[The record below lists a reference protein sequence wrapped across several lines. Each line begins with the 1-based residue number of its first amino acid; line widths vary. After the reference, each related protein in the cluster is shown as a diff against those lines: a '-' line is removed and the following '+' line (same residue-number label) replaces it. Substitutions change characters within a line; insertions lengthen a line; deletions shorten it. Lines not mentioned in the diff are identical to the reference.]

1 MNKSESINV
10 AVAETSAIVRSGV
23 ISVLKRLPK
32 LEVNP
37 LEITSLDGLH
47 TCMQGHQPDVLIID
61 PLFEGLFN
69 VERFKSDYPE
79 TEMKIISLQCAV
91 ADSNLLKNYDENI
104 ELFNS
109 EEEIETKLEN
119 LLTLNTDDSDQESLT
134 QREKEVICCIVK
146 GMTNKE
152 VADQLYLS
160 IHTVITH
167 RRNIVRKLQMH
178 SAAGLTIYAI
188 VNKLVDISEVK
199 L

>member
-47 TCMQGHQPDVLIID
+47 ICMQGYQPDVLIIN

-69 VERFKSDYPE
+69 VERFKSDYSE

-91 ADSNLLKNYDENI
+91 ADSAKPP
-104 ELFNS
+104 
-109 EEEIETKLEN
+109 
-119 LLTLNTDDSDQESLT
+119 
-134 QREKEVICCIVK
+134 
-146 GMTNKE
+146 
-152 VADQLYLS
+152 
-160 IHTVITH
+160 
-167 RRNIVRKLQMH
+167 
-178 SAAGLTIYAI
+178 
-188 VNKLVDISEVK
+188 
-199 L
+199 

>member
-69 VERFKSDYPE
+69 VERF
-79 TEMKIISLQCAV
+79 
-91 ADSNLLKNYDENI
+91 
-104 ELFNS
+104 NS
-109 EEEIETKLEN
+109 VEEIETKLEN

-152 VADQLYLS
+152 MADQLYLS

-167 RRNIVRKLQMH
+167 RRNIARKLQIH